1 MGQCLVERGYAA
13 TTVADVVRV
22 ARTSRR
28 SFYQEFADK
37 QECFI
42 ELLRHADAELIATIA
57 AAVDRDAE
65 WSTQV
70 RQAVGAYVAACDAR
84 PATAW
89 SWIRELPA
97 LGEPARAVQLT
108 SIESFT
114 SLMVSLTDSAQMRAA
129 GVAPIGRDTAV
140 IIWGG
145 IRELAASALEANRPL
160 SSIEESAVAA
170 CLALVRVGAAPSAP
184 PHAASPR
191 VDVE

>member
-1 MGQCLVERGYAA
+1 MGQCLRERGYSA

-22 ARTSRR
+22 ARMSRR

-57 AAVDRDAE
+57 SAVDRDAD
-65 WSTQV
+65 WRTQV

-84 PATAW
+84 PETTW

-97 LGEPARAVQLT
+97 LGDAARSVQLG

-114 SLMVSLTDSAQMRAA
+114 ALMMALTDSDQMRVA
-129 GVAPIGRDTAV
+129 GVAPIARDTAV

-145 IRELAASALEANRPL
+145 IRELAASALEAGRPL

-170 CLALVRVGAAPSAP
+170 CLALVRVSTTQTV
-184 PHAASPR
+184 ASHPAGTG
-191 VDVE
+191 